1 MPVIIPVRELNRP
14 ELEPYAGLN
23 EPQLKHYFEPDTGL
37 FIAETLNVAERAL
50 AAGYQPVSFLTE
62 ERFIPQVTQLLE
74 TYCSAC
80 PASGT
85 AAINPGDAGGAM
97 DSGDAAGAAGTSQ
110 DIPLYTAPLNVLIDI
125 TGYNLTRGVLGL
137 MRRLPLPSV
146 GDICRSARRL
156 VVLENVGN
164 PTNIGA
170 IFRSAAALGMDG
182 ILLTADCCDPLY
194 RRALRVSMGTVFQI
208 PWTYMPAW
216 HTEVLKY
223 VDEKTGI
230 YRKEDARYSAY
241 WPAQGIKV
249 LKDMNFT
256 TISLALTDQAVP
268 IDDPSIPVRNRLAL
282 ILGNEG
288 YGLNDATIEAS
299 DYAAIIPMA
308 HGVDSLNVAA
318 ASAVAFWQ
326 LGRQSG

>member
-1 MPVIIPVRELNRP
+1 MPSIIPVTQLNIP
-14 ELEPYAGLN
+14 ELDPFARLN
-23 EPQLKHYFEPDTGL
+23 EPQLKHYLEPDTGL

-50 AAGYQPVSFLTE
+50 AAGYKPVSFLTE
-62 ERFIPQVTQLLE
+62 ERFIPQIIRLLE
-74 TYCSAC
+74 VY
-80 PASGT
+80 AS
-85 AAINPGDAGGAM
+85 
-97 DSGDAAGAAGTSQ
+97 DSD
-110 DIPLYTAPLNVLIDI
+110 DICLYTAPLDVLIGI

-137 MRRLPLPSV
+137 MRRTLLPSPA
-146 GDICRSARRL
+146 DICESARRIA
-156 VVLENVGN
+156 VLENVGN

-170 IFRSAAALGMDG
+170 IFRSGAALGMDA

-208 PWTYMPAW
+208 PWTYLPAW

-223 VDEKTGI
+223 VNEKTGI

-241 WPAQGIKV
+241 WPNWGMKA
-249 LKDMNFT
+249 LREMNFT

-268 IDDPSIPVRNRLAL
+268 INDPSIPADSRLAL

-288 YGLNDATIEAS
+288 YGLCEETIRTS
-299 DYAAIIPMA
+299 DHTVIIPMA

-326 LGRQSG
+326 LAGQGC

>member
-1 MPVIIPVRELNRP
+1 MPSIIPVTQLNIP
-14 ELEPYAGLN
+14 ELDPYARLN
-23 EPQLKHYFEPDTGL
+23 EPQLKHYHEPDTGL

-50 AAGYQPVSFLTE
+50 AAGYRPVSFLTE
-62 ERFIPQVTQLLE
+62 ERFIPQVTRLLE
-74 TYCSAC
+74 TYHSE
-80 PASGT
+80 T
-85 AAINPGDAGGAM
+85 D
-97 DSGDAAGAAGTSQ
+97 
-110 DIPLYTAPLNVLIDI
+110 DICLYTAPLDVLIGI

-137 MRRLPLPSV
+137 MRRTLLPSPA
-146 GDICRSARRL
+146 DICKNARRIAI
-156 VVLENVGN
+156 LENVGN

-170 IFRSAAALGMDG
+170 IFRSAAALGMDA

-208 PWTYMPAW
+208 PWTYLPAW

-223 VDEKTGI
+223 VNEKTGI

-241 WPAQGIKV
+241 WPNWGMKA
-249 LKDMNFT
+249 LREMSFT

-268 IDDPSIPVRNRLAL
+268 INDPSIPVDNKLAL

-288 YGLNDATIEAS
+288 YGLCEETIRSS
-299 DYAAIIPMA
+299 DHAAIIPMA

-326 LGRQSG
+326 LTGQGC

>member
-1 MPVIIPVRELNRP
+1 MPSIIPVSQLNIP
-14 ELEPYAGLN
+14 ELDPYARLN
-23 EPQLKHYFEPDTGL
+23 EPQLKHYLEPDTGL

-50 AAGYQPVSFLTE
+50 AAGYRPVSFLTE
-62 ERFIPQVTQLLE
+62 ERFIPQVTRLLE
-74 TYCSAC
+74 KYS
-80 PASGT
+80 S
-85 AAINPGDAGGAM
+85 
-97 DSGDAAGAAGTSQ
+97 DSD
-110 DIPLYTAPLNVLIDI
+110 DICLYTAPLDVLIGI

-137 MRRLPLPSV
+137 MRRTLLSSPA
-146 GDICRSARRL
+146 DICTNARRIA
-156 VVLENVGN
+156 VLENVGN

-170 IFRSAAALGMDG
+170 IFRSAAALGMDA

-208 PWTYMPAW
+208 PWTYLPAW

-223 VDEKTGI
+223 VNEKTGI

-241 WPAQGIKV
+241 WPNWGMKA
-249 LKDMNFT
+249 LREMSFT

-268 IDDPSIPVRNRLAL
+268 INDPSIPTENKLAL

-288 YGLNDATIEAS
+288 YGLCEETIRSS
-299 DYAAIIPMA
+299 DHTAIIPMA

-326 LGRQSG
+326 LAGQGC